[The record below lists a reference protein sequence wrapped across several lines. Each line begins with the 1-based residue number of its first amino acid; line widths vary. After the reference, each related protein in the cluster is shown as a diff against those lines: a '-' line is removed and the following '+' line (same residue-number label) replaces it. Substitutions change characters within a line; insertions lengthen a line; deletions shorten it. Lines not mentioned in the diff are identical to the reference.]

1 MQDEP
6 TSPTVARVHGQYR
19 ISCVCSRLHRL
30 AAAFPTMDRASKLQ
44 KLEAVRRKVPAMS
57 KSAMAG
63 LLKEIEASGLPELKG
78 RRHIKEATE
87 HSVCQHSAYGPML
100 QTVTVEGLDGCPV
113 QVLLA
118 NFFSL
123 LQAVWTVSD
132 SFRALVQ
139 RSTSSRQALKLV
151 YYTDEINCGNPLA
164 ADASRKLWAVYL
176 SFMDFKA
183 HALSKE
189 QSWLP
194 VTVMRSKAVA
204 NMPGGASQLA
214 AVVLRSIFRHD
225 FVDPS
230 VGFQLKAP
238 DGTLH
243 RLRFELGAFCQ
254 DGQAHKM
261 LFSVKGDGGTRCCAL
276 CNVVANGSV
285 DNEATVVMS
294 QATAEDQLQL
304 STDSSFAQSIV
315 TLVEKKA
322 TLSKANFA
330 LWEQAC
336 GLVWNEHCLI
346 YQPDLCKLVKPV
358 SQWCHD
364 FMHAFFVKGIWS
376 PSFYACRTLETVSA
390 FVK

>member
-204 NMPGGASQLA
+204 NMPGGGEPIGCSC
-214 AVVLRSIFRHD
+214 FEEH
-225 FVDPS
+225 
-230 VGFQLKAP
+230 FQA
-238 DGTLH
+238 
-243 RLRFELGAFCQ
+243 
-254 DGQAHKM
+254 
-261 LFSVKGDGGTRCCAL
+261 
-276 CNVVANGSV
+276 
-285 DNEATVVMS
+285 
-294 QATAEDQLQL
+294 
-304 STDSSFAQSIV
+304 
-315 TLVEKKA
+315 
-322 TLSKANFA
+322 
-330 LWEQAC
+330 
-336 GLVWNEHCLI
+336 
-346 YQPDLCKLVKPV
+346 
-358 SQWCHD
+358 
-364 FMHAFFVKGIWS
+364 
-376 PSFYACRTLETVSA
+376 
-390 FVK
+390 

>member
-1 MQDEP
+1 M
-6 TSPTVARVHGQYR
+6 VARCKSSWP
-19 ISCVCSRLHRL
+19 ISSACCRQCGLY
-30 AAAFPTMDRASKLQ
+30 PT
-44 KLEAVRRKVPAMS
+44 
-57 KSAMAG
+57 
-63 LLKEIEASGLPELKG
+63 ASGLWCRG
-78 RRHIKEATE
+78 
-87 HSVCQHSAYGPML
+87 
-100 QTVTVEGLDGCPV
+100 V
-113 QVLLA
+113 QA
-118 NFFSL
+118 
-123 LQAVWTVSD
+123 A
-132 SFRALVQ
+132 
-139 RSTSSRQALKLV
+139 KLV
-151 YYTDEINCGNPLA
+151 YHTDEINCGNPLA

-376 PSFYACRTLETVSA
+376 LSFYACRTLETVSA